1 MKKFLLLSFFFL
13 FFGLTAQINL
23 SNGLVAYF
31 PLNGNTDDLSSL
43 QINGTNYNAI
53 PSQTGNRNYYYFN
66 GSNAYIYAGN
76 NDRNITNEIS
86 VSVWVKTN
94 SNNLQWIVGHYDHT
108 VDRGFQVVMNN
119 GHVQLRGREGSNSFY
134 ILEDPDTI
142 NDDNWHH
149 IVGLFDHNHWTLIV
163 DCQIKNYLTTTGY
176 NPSYYVNSQPF
187 SISKYP
193 ELNNG
198 YDPLHF
204 SGGIDEVRVYNRILS
219 LCEICEIHR
228 KELFEGDPSI
238 IENSKDDNVN
248 VNIFP
253 NPTKNKVS
261 ILYDVNRPVSL
272 NIYDING
279 KFILNRTFTKSIDI
293 DTTNLARG
301 TYLISIID
309 KNIKLTKKLIIE

>member
-1 MKKFLLLSFFFL
+1 MKKLLLLVLL
-13 FFGLTAQINL
+13 FFSIGLEAQTNL
-23 SNGLVAYF
+23 PNGLVAYF
-31 PLNGNTDDLSSL
+31 PLNNNTDDLSSL
-43 QINGTNYNAI
+43 QINGTNHNAI
-53 PSQTGNRNYYYFN
+53 PTQFGNRNYFYFN
-66 GSNAYIYAGN
+66 GSNAYIYAGYD
-76 NDRNITNEIS
+76 DRNITNEIS

-119 GHVQLRGREGSNSFY
+119 GHVQLRGRDSSNTFY
-134 ILEDPDTI
+134 ILEDSDTI

-149 IVGLFDHNHWTLIV
+149 IVGLFDKNHWTLIV

-219 LCEICEIHR
+219 LCEICEIHQ
-228 KELFEGDPSI
+228 EGLFEGDPNI
-238 IENSKDDNVN
+238 IENFRDDNVN
-248 VNIFP
+248 VNVFP
-253 NPTKNKVS
+253 NPTKNKVT

-272 NIYDING
+272 IVYDING

-293 DTTNLARG
+293 DTANLAKG
-301 TYLISIID
+301 TYLVKIID
-309 KNIKLTKKLIIE
+309 KDKSVTKKLIVE